1 MTFAGTAGTITAQS
15 ATSVTVT
22 SPAGAAGGA
31 TITIVDPS
39 GDQNIGTFTYF
50 TVPAVAGA
58 PISET
63 GPTGGGTSFT
73 FTGTN
78 LNTITSVTFAGTAGT
93 ITAQSAT
100 SVTVTSPAGAAGGAT
115 ITIVDPSGDQNIGT
129 FTYFTVPAVAGAPI
143 SETGPTGGGT
153 SFTFT
158 GTNLNTITSVTF
170 AGTAGTIT
178 AQSATSVTVTS
189 PAGAA
194 GAATLAIVDPSG
206 NQNIGT
212 FVYSVIISPTE

>member
-1 MTFAGTAGTITAQS
+1 MTSPAGAAGGATITIVDVTGDQNIGTFTYVALPVPVVDNQPIAETGPTTGGTSFTFTGTNLDTISSVTIAGTAGTITAQS

-50 TVPAVAGA
+50 TVPVVDSQ

-100 SVTVTSPAGAAGGAT
+100 S
-115 ITIVDPSGDQNIGT
+115 I
-129 FTYFTVPAVAGAPI
+129 
-143 SETGPTGGGT
+143 
-153 SFTFT
+153 
-158 GTNLNTITSVTF
+158 
-170 AGTAGTIT
+170 
-178 AQSATSVTVTS
+178 TVTS